1 MEFYIKKG
9 IWLMR
14 LGKYLSSLTKPEI
27 DDLAG
32 KLNLS
37 DDENA
42 VFYMLSLGKSNTNI
56 ANKMCICDRTVC
68 RISKKIRFKIS
79 RLREGV

>member
-1 MEFYIKKG
+1 
-9 IWLMR
+9 MR

-27 DDLAG
+27 DELSE

-42 VFYMLSLGKSNTNI
+42 VFYMLSSGKSNTSI
-56 ANKMCICDRTVC
+56 ANKMCVGERTGC
-68 RISKKIRFKIS
+68 RISRKIRFKIS
-79 RLREGV
+79 RLREVGGL

>member
-1 MEFYIKKG
+1 
-9 IWLMR
+9 MR

-27 DDLAG
+27 DELSE

-42 VFYMLSLGKSNTNI
+42 VFYMLSSGKSNTSI
-56 ANKMCICDRTVC
+56 ANKMCVCERTVC
-68 RISKKIRFKIS
+68 RISRRIRFKIF
-79 RLREGV
+79 RLREGGGL